1 VTLGPSPV
9 CGERGAEGGVRGHRI
24 EASNGNV
31 TIICKYQQEGYLKIR
46 DRYLRFAIQAAQD
59 KKALDV
65 TLLDLRGIASF
76 TDNFIICSGTSAPQ
90 NQAISDE
97 ILLKLKHEGRI
108 PNHIE
113 GYRQAEWILMD
124 YSDFIVHI
132 FSPKTR
138 AFYNLERLWREAP
151 RTEITEAV

>member
-1 VTLGPSPV
+1 M
-9 CGERGAEGGVRGHRI
+9 
-24 EASNGNV
+24 
-31 TIICKYQQEGYLKIR
+31 KIR
-46 DRYLRFAIQAAQD
+46 DKYLRFAIQAAQD

-65 TLLDLRGIASF
+65 TLLDVRGIASF
-76 TDNFIICSGTSAPQ
+76 TDNFIICSGTSVPQ

-97 ILLKLKHEGRI
+97 ILLKLKQEGRI

-124 YSDFIVHI
+124 YSDFVVHI
-132 FSPKTR
+132 FLPKTR

-151 RTEITEAV
+151 RLEITQAV

>member
-1 VTLGPSPV
+1 
-9 CGERGAEGGVRGHRI
+9 
-24 EASNGNV
+24 
-31 TIICKYQQEGYLKIR
+31 LKIS
-46 DRYLRFAIQAAQD
+46 DRFLRCAIQAAQD

-65 TLLDLRGIASF
+65 TLLDVRGVASF

-97 ILLKLKHEGRI
+97 ILAKLKQEGRV

-113 GYRQAEWILMD
+113 GYRHADWILMD
-124 YSDFIVHI
+124 YADFVVHI

-138 AFYNLERLWREAP
+138 AFYNIERLWRDAP
-151 RTEITEAV
+151 RFEITQAV

>member
-1 VTLGPSPV
+1 
-9 CGERGAEGGVRGHRI
+9 
-24 EASNGNV
+24 
-31 TIICKYQQEGYLKIR
+31 LKIR

-76 TDNFIICSGTSAPQ
+76 TDNFIICSGTSVPQ

-97 ILLKLKHEGRI
+97 ILSKLKQEGRI
-108 PNHIE
+108 PSHIE

-124 YSDFIVHI
+124 YSDFVVHI

>member
-1 VTLGPSPV
+1 MYIKDNFLSV
-9 CGERGAEGGVRGHRI
+9 AI
-24 EASNGNV
+24 E
-31 TIICKYQQEGYLKIR
+31 
-46 DRYLRFAIQAAQD
+46 AAQD
-59 KKALDV
+59 KKALDLL
-65 TLLDLRGIASF
+65 LLDVRGIASF
-76 TDNFIICSGTSAPQ
+76 TDSFLICSGTSAPQ

-97 ILLKLKHEGRI
+97 IMLRLKQEGRV

-138 AFYNLERLWREAP
+138 AFYNLERLWRDAP
-151 RTEITEAV
+151 KTEIAEPAEEPSLDESRPPMGR

>member
-1 VTLGPSPV
+1 MKITDTF
-9 CGERGAEGGVRGHRI
+9 VRD
-24 EASNGNV
+24 A
-31 TIICKYQQEGYLKIR
+31 IR
-46 DRYLRFAIQAAQD
+46 AAQD
-59 KKALDV
+59 KKALDL

-76 TDNFIICSGTSAPQ
+76 TDSFIICSGTSVPQ

-97 ILLKLKHEGRI
+97 ILQKLKQDGRA

-124 YSDFIVHI
+124 YSDFVVHI

-138 AFYNLERLWREAP
+138 AFYNLERLWRDAP
-151 RTEITEAV
+151 RMDITEVL

>member
-1 VTLGPSPV
+1 MEIT
-9 CGERGAEGGVRGHRI
+9 
-24 EASNGNV
+24 
-31 TIICKYQQEGYLKIR
+31 
-46 DRYLRFAIQAAQD
+46 DRFLRYAIQAAQD

-65 TLLDLRGIASF
+65 TLLDVRGIASF
-76 TDNFIICSGTSAPQ
+76 TDSFIICSGTSVPQ

-97 ILLKLKHEGRI
+97 ILLKLKQEGRA

-113 GYRQAEWILMD
+113 GYRQADWILMD
-124 YSDFIVHI
+124 YLDFVVHI

-151 RTEITEAV
+151 RLEITEAV

>member
-1 VTLGPSPV
+1 
-9 CGERGAEGGVRGHRI
+9 
-24 EASNGNV
+24 
-31 TIICKYQQEGYLKIR
+31 LKIR
-46 DRYLRFAIQAAQD
+46 DNYLRFAIQAAQD

-76 TDNFIICSGTSAPQ
+76 TDSFVICSGTSVPQ

-97 ILLKLKHEGRI
+97 ILLKLKQEGRN

-124 YSDFIVHI
+124 YSDFVVHI

-151 RTEITEAV
+151 RVEITEAV